1 MVETVV
7 KLIGAGLVLAGCTAS
22 GNYVA
27 RTFTDRVSQ
36 LGHLRT
42 GLQVLETEIAWAV
55 NSLPFAMDR
64 VSKAIP
70 PPCSRVFARTGELLI
85 SEGLVAADAWR
96 RALDEAVPG
105 TALTRR
111 DVEILLAFGTTL
123 GVSDREDQIRH
134 IRLAQAK
141 LAAEESAAAEN
152 SEKSAKLWRQLG
164 FAVGAV
170 IVITLI

>member
-7 KLIGAGLVLAGCTAS
+7 KLVGAGLVLSGCAAS
-22 GNYVA
+22 GNYIA
-27 RTFTDRVSQ
+27 KTFTDRVSQ

-42 GLQVLETEIAWAV
+42 GLQVLETEIAWAAD
-55 NSLPFAMDR
+55 SLPYAMDR

-70 PPCSRVFARTGELLI
+70 PPCSRIFARTGELLL

-96 RALDEAVPG
+96 RALDEAVPD

-111 DVEILLAFGTTL
+111 DVEILAAFGTTL
-123 GVSDREDQIRH
+123 GVSDREDQMKH
-134 IRLAQAK
+134 LRLAQSK
-141 LAAEESAAAEN
+141 LAAEESAAAEK

-164 FAVGAV
+164 FAVGAA
-170 IVITLI
+170 IVILLI

>member
-1 MVETVV
+1 MVEIVV
-7 KLIGAGLVLAGCTAS
+7 KAVGAVLVLAGCTAS
-22 GNYVA
+22 GSLVA
-27 RTFTDRVSQ
+27 KTFTDRVCQ

-42 GLQVLETEIAWAV
+42 GLQVLETEIAWAA
-55 NSLPFAMDR
+55 NSLPYAMDR

-70 PPCSRVFARTGELLI
+70 PPCSRIFARTGELLL

-96 RALDEAVPG
+96 RALDEVAPA
-105 TALTRR
+105 TALARH
-111 DVEILLAFGTTL
+111 DLEILLAFGTTL
-123 GVSDREDQIRH
+123 GVSDREDQMKH

-141 LAAEESAAAEN
+141 LASEESGAAEK

-170 IVITLI
+170 IVIILI